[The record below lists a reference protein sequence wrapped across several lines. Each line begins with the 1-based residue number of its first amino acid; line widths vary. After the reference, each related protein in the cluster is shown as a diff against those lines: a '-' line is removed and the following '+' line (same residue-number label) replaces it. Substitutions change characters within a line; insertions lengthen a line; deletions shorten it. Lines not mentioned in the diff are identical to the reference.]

1 MPRIKI
7 EIRIRAPL
15 QLVWEMVADIRT
27 HTEWM
32 VDAES
37 ITVTS
42 DCSSGV
48 GTTFDCVT
56 KIGPFRTIDHMEITE
71 WIEERVMGVAHQGL
85 VSGSGRFTLQE
96 AGPSDTNFSWEETL
110 TFPWWIGGRLTSI
123 GSTPVLKAIWR
134 GNLRR
139 LSRLVED
146 RHRF

>member
-1 MPRIKI
+1 VPRIKI
-7 EIRIRAPL
+7 EVCIRAPL

-71 WIEERVMGVAHQGL
+71 WIEERVMGVAHRGL

-139 LSRLVED
+139 LSLLVED
-146 RHRF
+146 RHRS

>member
-1 MPRIKI
+1 VPRIKI
-7 EIRIRAPL
+7 EVCIRAPL

-71 WIEERVMGVAHQGL
+71 WIEERVMGVAHRGL

-146 RHRF
+146 RHRS

>member
-7 EIRIRAPL
+7 EVCIRAPL

-71 WIEERVMGVAHQGL
+71 WIEERVMGVAHRGL

-139 LSRLVED
+139 LSLLVED
-146 RHRF
+146 RHRS

>member
-7 EIRIRAPL
+7 EVCIRAPL
-15 QLVWEMVADIRT
+15 QLVWEMVADVRT

-71 WIEERVMGVAHQGL
+71 WIEERVMGVAHRGL

>member
-7 EIRIRAPL
+7 EVRIRAPL

-71 WIEERVMGVAHQGL
+71 WIEERVMGVAHRGL

-146 RHRF
+146 RYRS

>member
-7 EIRIRAPL
+7 EVCIRAPL

-71 WIEERVMGVAHQGL
+71 WIEERVMGVAHRGL

-123 GSTPVLKAIWR
+123 GSTPVLKAICR

>member
-7 EIRIRAPL
+7 EVCIRAPL
-15 QLVWEMVADIRT
+15 QLVWEMVADVRT

-71 WIEERVMGVAHQGL
+71 WIEERVMGVAHRGL

-96 AGPSDTNFSWEETL
+96 AGPSNTNFSWEETL

>member
-7 EIRIRAPL
+7 EVRIRAPL
-15 QLVWEMVADIRT
+15 QLVWEMVADVRT

-71 WIEERVMGVAHQGL
+71 WIEERVMGVAHRGL

>member
-7 EIRIRAPL
+7 EVCVRAPL

-71 WIEERVMGVAHQGL
+71 WIEERVMGVAHRGL

>member
-7 EIRIRAPL
+7 EVCIRAPL

-71 WIEERVMGVAHQGL
+71 WIEERVMGVAHRGL

-110 TFPWWIGGRLTSI
+110 TFPWWIGGRLTII

-146 RHRF
+146 RHRS

>member
-7 EIRIRAPL
+7 EVCIRAPL

-71 WIEERVMGVAHQGL
+71 WIEERVMGVAHRGL

-96 AGPSDTNFSWEETL
+96 SGPSDTNFSWEETL

>member
-1 MPRIKI
+1 VPRIKI
-7 EIRIRAPL
+7 EVRIRAPL

-71 WIEERVMGVAHQGL
+71 WIEERVMGVAHRGL

>member
-7 EIRIRAPL
+7 EVRIRAPL

-32 VDAES
+32 VNAES

-71 WIEERVMGVAHQGL
+71 WIEERVMGVAHRGL

-146 RHRF
+146 RHRS

>member
-7 EIRIRAPL
+7 EVCIRAPL

-71 WIEERVMGVAHQGL
+71 WIEERVMGVAHRGL

-139 LSRLVED
+139 LSSLVED

>member
-7 EIRIRAPL
+7 EVCIRAPL
-15 QLVWEMVADIRT
+15 QLVWEMVADVRT

-71 WIEERVMGVAHQGL
+71 WIEERVMGVAHRGL

-96 AGPSDTNFSWEETL
+96 TGPSNTNFSWEETL

>member
-1 MPRIKI
+1 VPRIKI
-7 EIRIRAPL
+7 EVCIRAPL

-71 WIEERVMGVAHQGL
+71 WIEERVMGVAHRGL

>member
-7 EIRIRAPL
+7 EVCIRAPL

-71 WIEERVMGVAHQGL
+71 WIEERVMGVAHRGL

-146 RHRF
+146 RHRS

>member
-7 EIRIRAPL
+7 EVCIRAPL
-15 QLVWEMVADIRT
+15 QLVWEMVADVRT

-71 WIEERVMGVAHQGL
+71 WIEERVMGVAHRGL

-139 LSRLVED
+139 LSSLVED

>member
-7 EIRIRAPL
+7 EVRIRAPL

-71 WIEERVMGVAHQGL
+71 WIEERVMGVAHRGL
-85 VSGSGRFTLQE
+85 ISGSGRFTLQE

>member
-71 WIEERVMGVAHQGL
+71 WIEERVMGVAHRGL

>member
-7 EIRIRAPL
+7 EVCIRAPL

-71 WIEERVMGVAHQGL
+71 WIEERVMGVAHRGL
-85 VSGSGRFTLQE
+85 ISGSGRFTLQE

-110 TFPWWIGGRLTSI
+110 TFPWWIGGRLTGI

>member
-7 EIRIRAPL
+7 EVCIRAPL
-15 QLVWEMVADIRT
+15 QLVWEMVADVRT

-71 WIEERVMGVAHQGL
+71 WIEERVMGVAHRCL

-139 LSRLVED
+139 LSSLVED

>member
-1 MPRIKI
+1 MSRIKI
-7 EIRIRAPL
+7 EVCIRAPL

-71 WIEERVMGVAHQGL
+71 WIEERVMGVAHRGL
-85 VSGSGRFTLQE
+85 VTGSGRFTLQE

>member
-7 EIRIRAPL
+7 EVCIRAPL

-56 KIGPFRTIDHMEITE
+56 KIGPFHTIDHMEITE
-71 WIEERVMGVAHQGL
+71 WIEERVMGVAHRGL

-146 RHRF
+146 RHRS

>member
-7 EIRIRAPL
+7 EVCIRAPL
-15 QLVWEMVADIRT
+15 QLVWEMVADVRT

-71 WIEERVMGVAHQGL
+71 WIEERVMGVAHRGL

-146 RHRF
+146 RHRS

>member
-1 MPRIKI
+1 VPRIKI
-7 EIRIRAPL
+7 EVRIRAPL

-71 WIEERVMGVAHQGL
+71 WIEERVMGVAHRGL

-123 GSTPVLKAIWR
+123 GYTPVLKAIWR

-139 LSRLVED
+139 LSSLVED

>member
-7 EIRIRAPL
+7 EVRIRAPL

-71 WIEERVMGVAHQGL
+71 WIEERVMGVAHRGL

-123 GSTPVLKAIWR
+123 GSPPILKAIWR

>member
-7 EIRIRAPL
+7 EVRIRAPL

-71 WIEERVMGVAHQGL
+71 WIEERVMGVAHRGL

-139 LSRLVED
+139 LSSLVED

>member
-7 EIRIRAPL
+7 EVRIRAPL

-71 WIEERVMGVAHQGL
+71 WIEERVMGVAHRGL

-146 RHRF
+146 RHRS

>member
-7 EIRIRAPL
+7 EVCIRAPL
-15 QLVWEMVADIRT
+15 QLVWEMVADVRT

-71 WIEERVMGVAHQGL
+71 WIEERVMGVAHRGL

-96 AGPSDTNFSWEETL
+96 AGPSDTNYSWEETL

-139 LSRLVED
+139 LSSLVED

>member
-1 MPRIKI
+1 VPRIKI
-7 EIRIRAPL
+7 EVCIRAPL
-15 QLVWEMVADIRT
+15 QLVWEMVADVRT

-71 WIEERVMGVAHQGL
+71 WIEERVMGVAHRGL

>member
-7 EIRIRAPL
+7 EVRIRAPL

-71 WIEERVMGVAHQGL
+71 WIEERVMGVAHRGL
-85 VSGSGRFTLQE
+85 VTGSGRFTLQE

>member
-1 MPRIKI
+1 MSRIKI
-7 EIRIRAPL
+7 EVCIRAPL

-71 WIEERVMGVAHQGL
+71 WIEERVMGVAHRGL

>member
-7 EIRIRAPL
+7 EVCIRAPL

-71 WIEERVMGVAHQGL
+71 WIEERVMGVAHRGL

-96 AGPSDTNFSWEETL
+96 TGPSNTNFSWEETL

>member
-1 MPRIKI
+1 VPRIKI
-7 EIRIRAPL
+7 EVRIRAPL

-71 WIEERVMGVAHQGL
+71 WIEERVMGVAHRGL
-85 VSGSGRFTLQE
+85 ISGSGRFTLQE

>member
-1 MPRIKI
+1 
-7 EIRIRAPL
+7 
-15 QLVWEMVADIRT
+15 MVADIRT

-71 WIEERVMGVAHQGL
+71 WIEERVMGVAHRGL

-146 RHRF
+146 RHRS

>member
-1 MPRIKI
+1 VPRIKI
-7 EIRIRAPL
+7 EVCIRAPL

-71 WIEERVMGVAHQGL
+71 WIEERVMGVAHRGL
-85 VSGSGRFTLQE
+85 VSGSGRFTLQK

>member
-7 EIRIRAPL
+7 EVRIRAPL

-71 WIEERVMGVAHQGL
+71 WIEERVMGVAHRGL

>member
-1 MPRIKI
+1 MPHIKI
-7 EIRIRAPL
+7 EVCIRAPL
-15 QLVWEMVADIRT
+15 QLVWEMVADLRT

-71 WIEERVMGVAHQGL
+71 WIEERVMGVAHRGL

>member
-1 MPRIKI
+1 VPRIKI

-71 WIEERVMGVAHQGL
+71 WIEERVMGVAHRGL